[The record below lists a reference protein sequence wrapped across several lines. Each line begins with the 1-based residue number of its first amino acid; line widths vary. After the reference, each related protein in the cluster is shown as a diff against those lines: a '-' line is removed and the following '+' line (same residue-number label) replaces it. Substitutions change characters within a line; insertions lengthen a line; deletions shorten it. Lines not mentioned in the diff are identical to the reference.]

1 MGPAPGCGKDVEGS
15 DEPAGPVGAITAW
28 PITASS
34 CTVWAWAYW
43 EPLVA
48 SIQCS
53 PRVRYGEEAC
63 SRADALAASRACLK
77 LIVELVRGGAAFRRR
92 RP

>member
-1 MGPAPGCGKDVEGS
+1 MGLD
-15 DEPAGPVGAITAW
+15 
-28 PITASS
+28 
-34 CTVWAWAYW
+34 W